1 MRGVAPLCLEHK
13 LPILIYSIESILMN
27 FRNLVTVIIQRFKYS
42 EYNEFDFFIFI
53 SLENEL
59 FANSK

>member
-42 EYNEFDFFIFI
+42 EYNEFDFC
-53 SLENEL
+53 LYL
-59 FANSK
+59 FL